1 MGGRQRTSLF
11 MTSEEEARKLGIEA
25 ETEEKEKKKKE
36 EKKGAEKQRKK

>member
-1 MGGRQRTSLF
+1 